1 MSRRRASLALASVFF
16 LSSHAAAQA
25 PEPSPEP
32 FATFEKKDDQGRV
45 ISVVTF
51 KSDGTLTHRAHSYG
65 LESEKVTVEEDLDQK
80 RETRRRFRQETDRRG
95 RTTLSEEM
103 RVENGRPVTRRTR
116 STYDSQGRANSQT
129 EIVE

>member
-1 MSRRRASLALASVFF
+1 MPKDDLSNDM
-16 LSSHAAAQA
+16 LSSIWIDISRAVRTGA
-25 PEPSPEP
+25 PDCDGSGDV
-32 FATFEKKDDQGRV
+32 DDQGRV